1 MNALGH
7 LIGRMIGA
15 GMSPEEAGAIAA
27 EIYAAGVASASVRSS
42 GAERT
47 RRWRNNKASQSV
59 TERHGV
65 TLNDGDVEASQS
77 VTERHKASQCD
88 ATTVSPIDTKIK
100 NYSMR
105 NSAKAS
111 RGSRLSPEW
120 IPSDQDRLA
129 ARSEGLSE
137 AEIDKEALRFRDYWI
152 GRAGSGGS
160 SSIGRQR
167 GETGYGRRLK
177 SWGRRHLPSRALH
190 LKSYSLPHL
199 EAKNLMPGKTTV
211 GLSLERLF
219 LGTRREGGASR
230 LAGHRDI
237 SHKLGGA
244 GHDRNPLVAPSDF
257 CRTQGGVDHG
267 WQEGKSQW
275 QNQRSVSH
283 IFLRAPRAVSSLA
296 SAWLMI
302 R

>member
-47 RRWRNNKASQSV
+47 RRWRKNKASQGG

-152 GRAGSGGS
+152 GR
-160 SSIGRQR
+160 
-167 GETGYGRRLK
+167 
-177 SWGRRHLPSRALH
+177 
-190 LKSYSLPHL
+190 
-199 EAKNLMPGKTTV
+199 TV
-211 GLSLERLF
+211 S
-219 LGTRREGGASR
+219 
-230 LAGHRDI
+230 
-237 SHKLGGA
+237 
-244 GHDRNPLVAPSDF
+244 
-257 CRTQGGVDHG
+257 
-267 WQEGKSQW
+267 
-275 QNQRSVSH
+275 
-283 IFLRAPRAVSSLA
+283 
-296 SAWLMI
+296 
-302 R
+302 

>member
-152 GRAGSGGS
+152 GRAGSGGVKLDWSATWRNWIRTTAEKLGKTPPAEPCAS
-160 SSIGRQR
+160 SQKLFLAAFGS
-167 GETGYGRRLK
+167 EELDAWENYGRTVLGKTFPRNK
-177 SWGRRHLPSRALH
+177 EGGWRFPSRW
-190 LKSYSLPHL
+190 P
-199 EAKNLMPGKTTV
+199 PGYQPQARR
-211 GLSLERLF
+211 G
-219 LGTRREGGASR
+219 GT
-230 LAGHRDI
+230 
-237 SHKLGGA
+237 
-244 GHDRNPLVAPSDF
+244 
-257 CRTQGGVDHG
+257 
-267 WQEGKSQW
+267 
-275 QNQRSVSH
+275 
-283 IFLRAPRAVSSLA
+283 
-296 SAWLMI
+296 
-302 R
+302 

>member
-152 GRAGSGGS
+152 GRAGSGGVKLDWSATWRNWIRTTAEKLGKTPPAEPCAS
-160 SSIGRQR
+160 SQKLFLAAFGSEELDAWEI
-167 GETGYGRRLK
+167 YGRTVLGKTFPRNK
-177 SWGRRHLPSRALH
+177 EGGWRFPSRW
-190 LKSYSLPHL
+190 P
-199 EAKNLMPGKTTV
+199 PGYQPQARR
-211 GLSLERLF
+211 G
-219 LGTRREGGASR
+219 GT
-230 LAGHRDI
+230 
-237 SHKLGGA
+237 
-244 GHDRNPLVAPSDF
+244 
-257 CRTQGGVDHG
+257 
-267 WQEGKSQW
+267 
-275 QNQRSVSH
+275 
-283 IFLRAPRAVSSLA
+283 
-296 SAWLMI
+296 
-302 R
+302 

>member
-47 RRWRNNKASQSV
+47 RRWRKNKASQSV

-152 GRAGSGGS
+152 GRAGSGGVKLDWS
-160 SSIGRQR
+160 ATWRNWIRTTA
-167 GETGYGRRLK
+167 EKL
-177 SWGRRHLPSRALH
+177 
-190 LKSYSLPHL
+190 
-199 EAKNLMPGKTTV
+199 GKTPPA
-211 GLSLERLF
+211 E
-219 LGTRREGGASR
+219 
-230 LAGHRDI
+230 
-237 SHKLGGA
+237 
-244 GHDRNPLVAPSDF
+244 P
-257 CRTQGGVDHG
+257 
-267 WQEGKSQW
+267 
-275 QNQRSVSH
+275 SVS
-283 IFLRAPRAVSSLA
+283 
-296 SAWLMI
+296 
-302 R
+302 